1 MTLDACFAL
10 TRGSFELDVDL
21 SFNEGEVVAIMGPNG
36 SGKSTFLHAIAG
48 LLPVTSGCL
57 VLDDQTL
64 DEATSE
70 VFRTLFL
77 DCAPARSSE
86 QKQQLRPSR

>member
-48 LLPVTSGCL
+48 LLWMFGP
-57 VLDDQTL
+57 
-64 DEATSE
+64 
-70 VFRTLFL
+70 
-77 DCAPARSSE
+77 
-86 QKQQLRPSR
+86 